1 MSGIRVLS
9 VSEEIHLER
18 AIKVVN
24 GNYHNAK
31 VLSELA
37 DSFER
42 VERQAVKL
50 GLRLMRDNP
59 HTPTATL
66 VHHCGDVQTVLIKET
81 MIDVIEQV
89 LPCIHRIEAKDRNPE
104 RYELVTGREAEE

>member
-1 MSGIRVLS
+1 MSGIRALS
-9 VSEEIHLER
+9 VSEEILLER

-66 VHHCGDVQTVLIKET
+66 VHHCGDVETVLIKDA
-81 MIDVIEQV
+81 MIEAIERV
-89 LPCIHRIEAKDRNPE
+89 LPRIHRTEAKDGKPE
-104 RYELVTGREAEE
+104 RYALLSNEVEA

>member
-1 MSGIRVLS
+1 MSGIHVLS
-9 VSEEIHLER
+9 VNEERKLKA

-66 VHHCGDVQTVLIKET
+66 VHHCGDVQTVLIKEA
-81 MIDVIEQV
+81 M
-89 LPCIHRIEAKDRNPE
+89 IEAIERVMPRIQRIAAIDGNPE
-104 RYELVTGREAEE
+104 RYALISDVEETP